1 MKKVVMYTT
10 PTCAYCKL
18 TKEFF
23 KKNEV
28 EFTEYDVTADAT
40 KRDEM
45 IERSGQMGVPVID
58 VEGEMIVG
66 FDENKLK
73 TLLEISS

>member
-1 MKKVVMYTT
+1 MYTT

-23 KKNEV
+23 KNNDV
-28 EFTEYDVTADAT
+28 EFAEYDVTADAA

-58 VEGEMIVG
+58 IEGEIIVG

-73 TLLEISS
+73 SLLEIAS

>member
-1 MKKVVMYTT
+1 M
-10 PTCAYCKL
+10 

-23 KKNEV
+23 QKNSV
-28 EFTEYDVTADAT
+28 EYTEHDVTADAT

-58 VEGEMIVG
+58 VEGEMVVG

-73 TLLEISS
+73 QLLEIE